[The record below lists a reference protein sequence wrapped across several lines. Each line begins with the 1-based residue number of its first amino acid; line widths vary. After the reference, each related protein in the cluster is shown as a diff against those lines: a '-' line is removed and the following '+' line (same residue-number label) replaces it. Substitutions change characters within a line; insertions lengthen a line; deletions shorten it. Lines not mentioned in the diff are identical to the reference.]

1 MFYFTILFSCNS
13 YSPFLNRKEK
23 TESLKFL
30 IKNIKLTRE
39 ELNTMKNKDSLI
51 YEMYTS
57 IKSSVDSKLIRRRL
71 DSFLLNNYSRKEFL
85 LSLKNDRVDTDW
97 EIDRRKGEYNH
108 LKIKDIEELKMVI
121 KKLDSSFNKKH
132 EIIIVKD
139 SL

>member
-1 MFYFTILFSCNS
+1 
-13 YSPFLNRKEK
+13 
-23 TESLKFL
+23 
-30 IKNIKLTRE
+30 
-39 ELNTMKNKDSLI
+39 MKNKDSLI

-85 LSLKNDRVDTDW
+85 LSLKIDRVDTDW
-97 EIDRRKGEYNH
+97 EFDRRKGEYNH